1 MTDCVIRQIA
11 FEKLGWSSQAH
22 ESDKNGVP
30 ESLCRTLDAD
40 RRSHGSRSPPWYRRA
55 AQHCPNDLLR
65 NGHLNID
72 RASHAASSYAVD
84 YLARIRD
91 VIRDRTF
98 IEARPAASRNVEQ
111 SQALVAFGPSQAM
124 VSLDSSNTIVGLGP
138 LNTQVGDVIAFLY
151 GLSVPAI
158 LRPVRNFNGL
168 ECYQFIGEAYVHGR
182 MDGEIFDTDHVET
195 TFRLRNGAQDRRLL
209 GPPDTRVSDIVEV
222 TYDHSTPATLRPIKG
237 ASGMQRYRYF
247 GDEYV
252 NGRVG
257 GENSSGFQVA

>member
-22 ESDKNGVP
+22 ESEKNDVP
-30 ESLCRTLDAD
+30 ESLCHTLVAD

-55 AQHCPNDLLR
+55 TQHCLNDLLR
-65 NGHLNID
+65 KGHLNID

-151 GLSVPAI
+151 GLSVPPI
-158 LRPVRNFNGL
+158 FRPVRNFDGM
-168 ECYQFIGEAYVHGR
+168 EGYQFISEAYVHGR
-182 MDGEIFDTDHVET
+182 MDVEIFDTDHEET
-195 TFRLRNGAQDRRLL
+195 TLKLVNGAQDRRLL
-209 GPPDTRVSDIVEV
+209 GPPDTRVSDVV
-222 TYDHSTPATLRPIKG
+222 VVRYGLSTRVNLRPIEE
-237 ASGMQRYRYF
+237 ASGVQRYRYF
-247 GDEYV
+247 VNEYV

-257 GENSSGFQVA
+257 GENPSHFQLA

>member
-1 MTDCVIRQIA
+1 MISSVTDISTLTELFMQQAVMLSTISRGCAMSFAI
-11 FEKLGWSSQAH
+11 EPLSKL
-22 ESDKNGVP
+22 
-30 ESLCRTLDAD
+30 
-40 RRSHGSRSPPWYRRA
+40 
-55 AQHCPNDLLR
+55 AQPHP
-65 NGHLNID
+65 
-72 RASHAASSYAVD
+72 
-84 YLARIRD
+84 
-91 VIRDRTF
+91 
-98 IEARPAASRNVEQ
+98 RNVEQ
-111 SQALVAFGPSQAM
+111 SQGLVAFAPSQAM

-168 ECYQFIGEAYVHGR
+168 ECYRFIGEAYVHGR
-182 MDGEIFDTDHVET
+182 MDSEIFDTDHVET
-195 TFRLRNGAQDRRLL
+195 TFRLMNGAQDRRLL